1 LLPLSDEQYKAVVR
15 LRMTEEAS
23 FKLVVQ
29 WLEESLKDQTLTN
42 EAMFDT
48 NKLFN
53 GQGRSACIREI
64 VQALAR

>member
-1 LLPLSDEQYKAVVR
+1 MLPLSDEQCKAVVR

-29 WLEESLKDQTLTN
+29 WLHESLNDQTLTN

-48 NKLFN
+48 NKQFN